1 MKKFVLWLIKV
12 FKLDIVTEVT
22 NEVIKEV
29 YLDQVHNGDL
39 TIKGNLVVEGRLT
52 VTKGITCYVI

>member
-1 MKKFVLWLIKV
+1 MKRFVLWLIKV
-12 FKLDIVTEVT
+12 FNLDITTEK
-22 NEVIKEV
+22 VIIK

-39 TIKGNLVVEGRLT
+39 TINGNLVVEGRLV